1 MADSRI
7 LLTTL
12 LVFSQSILFAQS
24 KINSEL
30 SKQIDNL
37 NHRAFDLTNSDPF
50 QARLLNAKAFRL
62 LKKGKVDPIVKSDVY
77 SVAGNI
83 ESQSANYDKALE
95 YFLICLNIRDNTDS
109 IQKLADIMYNIGNVH
124 YYLKNYKKAVDYY
137 HLSLNT
143 RHAIKENEL
152 NLVSVYNSLSQ
163 VYESEKMN
171 YPDSALYYY
180 KRSLNIVNKF
190 PTAELQRQNV
200 SDLYSNLGQY
210 YRMQSQ
216 YENALFYFNKA
227 QEIQKLRDDLLGVS
241 WTYHHIGIVY
251 DEQHNSP
258 LAKAYFHKAENL
270 AVLLEDFGTQR
281 DVSES
286 WIRLYTSEKNSD
298 SVAYYHEQIMFLN
311 EKINERDIKSNAIEI
326 ETKYKIQAQEERIQ
340 KIEAR
345 QRQNLSWG
353 ITGII
358 ILILGFFFLIRNYRQ
373 KQRIS
378 RMQLDLKNR
387 EIGDLLNQQETAS
400 YAAMLEGQDQER
412 LRIARELHD
421 RLGSTLA
428 AVKLGIQGNPTTTY
442 KQNLELVD
450 NAIAEIRA
458 VSHDLSGGNIE
469 RYGLLAALTELKH
482 TLERSGNIAFDL
494 YMEAMTLPS
503 SLQVP
508 LYRIVQELVSNTLKH
523 ANASSIILQISEQ
536 QDHLNIIYEDNGRGF
551 DLKNTTLGMGLE
563 NIRHRLSKWDGILE
577 IDTHPGRGTIV
588 IISIPHKTHYH
599 D

>member
-1 MADSRI
+1 MKYIIQSITI
-7 LLTTL
+7 LLFIFFDFE
-12 LVFSQSILFAQS
+12 VSSQTEDEVTQQNLKAFELKDTDLNKAF
-24 KINSEL
+24 EL
-30 SKQIDNL
+30 SDDVIAHIGIVKKEIAVSDIYSVRGTLYQFREEYTKAIWYHFKALRIRERLNNTPKIATSNL
-37 NHRAFDLTNSDPF
+37 NIANAYYEIGDLELSLKYHLDC
-50 QARLLNAKAFRL
+50 QQL
-62 LKKGKVDPIVKSDVY
+62 LKENPEDS
-77 SVAGNI
+77 
-83 ESQSANYDKALE
+83 NYQDRLKNFNSLGTIYHSME
-95 YFLICLNIRDNTDS
+95 KTDS
-109 IQKLADIMYNIGNVH
+109 AYYFFNQSLYIIKKYN
-124 YYLKNYKKAVDYY
+124 
-137 HLSLNT
+137 LSEPI
-143 RHAIKENEL
+143 A
-152 NLVSVYNSLSQ
+152 
-163 VYESEKMN
+163 
-171 YPDSALYYY
+171 
-180 KRSLNIVNKF
+180 
-190 PTAELQRQNV
+190 V
-200 SDLYSNLGQY
+200 SDLYTNIGILCEDQNKLP
-210 YRMQSQ
+210 
-216 YENALFYFNKA
+216 EAFEYFKKAEAIQLKNK
-227 QEIQKLRDDLLGVS
+227 EVYGLSL
-241 WTYHHIGIVY
+241 TYHHIGIVY
-251 DEQHNSP
+251 ERWKDLVKAKSYYNKALK
-258 LAKAYFHKAENL
+258 LAQKLDDSEAKRDLFGSFTKLYNIENNGDSSNYYFDLYLQYNDIVQKAVNDKKIRETAAKYQ
-270 AVLLEDFGTQR
+270 LE
-281 DVSES
+281 
-286 WIRLYTSEKNSD
+286 K
-298 SVAYYHEQIMFLN
+298 
-311 EKINERDIKSNAIEI
+311 KEI
-326 ETKYKIQAQEERIQ
+326 ELLNSKNRNSLLTY
-340 KIEAR
+340 
-345 QRQNLSWG
+345 G
-353 ITGII
+353 YFII
-358 ILILGFFFLIRNYRQ
+358 GFTFILFLFFLIRNYRQ